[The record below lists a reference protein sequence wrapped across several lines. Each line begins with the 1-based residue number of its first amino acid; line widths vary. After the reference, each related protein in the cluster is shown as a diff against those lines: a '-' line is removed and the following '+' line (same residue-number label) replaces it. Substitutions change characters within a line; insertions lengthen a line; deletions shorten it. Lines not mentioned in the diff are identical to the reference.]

1 MGGSVFKFIRAIVIA
16 VVVAVS
22 LLDSASFASAD
33 QGPGRAPRKSPP
45 AQLFD
50 ITWE

>member
-1 MGGSVFKFIRAIVIA
+1 MFRTIRAFVIA
-16 VVVAVS
+16 IVVAVS
-22 LLDSASFASAD
+22 LLGTASVASAD
-33 QGPGRAPRKSPP
+33 QGPGRAPHEAPP